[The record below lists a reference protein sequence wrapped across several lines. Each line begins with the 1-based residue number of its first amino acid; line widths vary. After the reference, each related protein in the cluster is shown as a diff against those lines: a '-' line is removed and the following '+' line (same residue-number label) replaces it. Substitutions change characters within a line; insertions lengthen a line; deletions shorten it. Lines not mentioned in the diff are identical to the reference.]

1 VFEGGPVQTA
11 TLVEAVEDGWWY
23 SACLPDDRTVVAFMT
38 DADVVRSGSLHDEQI
53 WLERLGETGAT
64 RLRIVGARLVRG
76 PAVCPAHSHLLEPVA
91 GEGWVA
97 AGEAAAG
104 FDPLS
109 SMGIG
114 YALAS
119 GIQAARVASSTLGGD
134 EDHARL
140 FSGDVARHYQAYLA
154 RRRDF
159 YLVEK
164 RWQDSPFWA
173 RRQASKL

>member
-1 VFEGGPVQTA
+1 
-11 TLVEAVEDGWWY
+11 
-23 SACLPDDRTVVAFMT
+23 MT
-38 DADVVRSGSLHDEQI
+38 DADVVRAGA
-53 WLERLGETGAT
+53 LERFDERLEETRHT
-64 RLRIVGARLVRG
+64 RLRIANASLVQG
-76 PAVCPAHSHLLEPVA
+76 PAVRPAHSHILEPIT
-91 GEGWVA
+91 GPGWVA
-97 AGEAAAG
+97 AGDAAAG

-119 GIQAARVASSTLGGD
+119 GIQAARVASSTLAGD
-134 EDHARL
+134 GDHARL
-140 FSGDVARHYQAYLA
+140 FAADIARHYQAYLE
-154 RRRDF
+154 RRRAW